1 MRLKDDDIV
10 CCPPPL
16 FHCFGLV
23 MGFLASF
30 CHGSSIVF
38 PAEQFEPNLTLNA
51 VAELNVTALLGVPT
65 MFVAILEAN
74 EKKRLTINTLR
85 TGLAAGSPV
94 PAALMNQLREK
105 MGVQAMLI
113 AYGMTETSPVTFIT
127 SFEDSQEIRA
137 TTLGRVMPHTGAKI
151 ISKDG
156 KGTILRRGE
165 TGELCT
171 SGYALQ
177 KGYWKSEAK
186 TTEVMKVDEQGT
198 VWMHTGDECKIDE
211 QGYCWIT
218 GRIKDVI
225 IRGGENIF
233 PIEIEERLLAHTAI
247 SEASVVGLRDDR
259 YGEVVSC
266 FLRFSEHCSRP
277 EDEELRRW
285 VRQAL
290 ARHKAPKYVFWI
302 GNEGVGNDFPK
313 TGSGKHQK
321 HLLRDIGNALVK
333 EMAPRARL

>member
-1 MRLKDDDIV
+1 
-10 CCPPPL
+10 
-16 FHCFGLV
+16 

-38 PAEQFEPNLTLNA
+38 PAEQFDPNLTLDA
-51 VAELNVTALLGVPT
+51 VAKLKVTALLGVPT
-65 MFVAILEAN
+65 MFVAMLEAN
-74 EKKRLTINTLR
+74 EKKKLTINTLR

-94 PAALMNQLREK
+94 PAALMNQLREQ
-105 MGVQAMLI
+105 MGVEAMLI

-127 SFEDSQEIRA
+127 SLEDSQERRA

-156 KGTILRRGE
+156 KGTILKRGD

-171 SGYALQ
+171 SGFALQ
-177 KGYWKSEAK
+177 KGYLKNEAK
-186 TTEVMKVDEQGT
+186 TKEVRKVDEQGT
-198 VWMHTGDECKIDE
+198 IWMHTGDECKIDE
-211 QGYCWIT
+211 EGYCWIT

-247 SEASVVGLRDDR
+247 SEASVVGLRNDR

-266 FLRFSEHCSRP
+266 FLRASEQYSRP
-277 EDEELRRW
+277 EDEELRQW
-285 VRQAL
+285 VRQTL

-302 GNEGVGNDFPK
+302 GDSEVGHDFPK

-321 HLLRDIGNALVK
+321 HLLRDIGNKLVK
-333 EMAPRARL
+333 AMMPRAKL